1 MGYPHEANAGK
12 RRGKRMRVA
21 LAMRAG
27 QIKDAARG
35 LTEFA
40 GDETTLAIV
49 RAIEETIVAQA
60 KAAPSGPSVVIIDL
74 EPGQW
79 RVWKDALMLAGAFP
93 RLALTISAALEQDNF
108 KKSA

>member
-1 MGYPHEANAGK
+1 MNI
-12 RRGKRMRVA
+12 A
-21 LAMRAG
+21 LTISAE

-40 GDETTLAIV
+40 VDARTIATV
-49 RAIEETIVAQA
+49 RTIEETIVAQVA
-60 KAAPSGPSVVIIDL
+60 RAQAAQSWKGFVNSIDL

-93 RLALTISAALEQDNF
+93 RLALTISAALEHDR
-108 KKSA
+108 